1 VDPYLIML
9 LVASLYILAF
19 GLLGFLRR
27 EGLSAQF
34 ALEGA
39 ALTVVLVGGSWLLH
53 LPLNPFVFLAVLYL
67 VTMRSRLAVDAANFM
82 MRRKYQKIA
91 FRLYDLALAWWP
103 DAPSRLIVLVNKG
116 AAQLHTG
123 QVEASIETLKSVLAE
138 QERRFLGPKYEAAC
152 HYNLGRAY
160 EKAGEEAKAIAQYAE
175 TIELLPGSTY
185 AKAAQA
191 GLKRRQQQD
200 SRDRGT

>member
-1 VDPYLIML
+1 MDPYLVML

-19 GLLGFLRR
+19 GLLGFVRR

-39 ALTVVLVGGSWLLH
+39 VLTAVLVGGSWLLR
-53 LPLNPFVFLAVLYL
+53 LPLNPFVFLALLYL
-67 VTMRSRLAVDAANFM
+67 VTMRSRLAVDAANFL
-82 MRRKYQKIA
+82 MRRKYHKSA

-103 DAPSRLIVLVNKG
+103 DAPARLIVLANKG

-123 QVEASIETLKSVLAE
+123 RVEASIETLEGVLAE
-138 QERRFLGPKYEAAC
+138 HERRFLGPKYEAASRC
-152 HYNLGRAY
+152 NLGLAY
-160 EKAGEEAKAIAQYAE
+160 EKAGEEAKAIAQYSE
-175 TIELLPGSTY
+175 TIELLPGSVY

-191 GLKRRQQQD
+191 GLKRRQKQD
-200 SRDRGT
+200 SQN